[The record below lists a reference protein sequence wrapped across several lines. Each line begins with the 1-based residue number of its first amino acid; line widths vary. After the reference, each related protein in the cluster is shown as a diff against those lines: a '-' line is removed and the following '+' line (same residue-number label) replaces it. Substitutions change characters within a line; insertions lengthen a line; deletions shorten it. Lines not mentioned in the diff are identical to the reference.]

1 MMEKAVVAGYDHVIF
16 DLDGVLIL
24 GDQPVAGAAGAVVGL
39 SQLGIK
45 LSYATNNASRS
56 ADQVAD
62 LLTGL
67 GIPAKPPEIV
77 TSARAAAAVLARR
90 FSPGDGVLVVGSE
103 ALVAEV
109 RLVGLRPV
117 TSAADAPVAVV
128 QGYSWDVGWQALA
141 EASVAIRAG
150 ALWVATNLD
159 RTLPSPRGPLPGNG
173 ALVAALATALDRQ
186 PDVAVGK
193 PAPELFAIA
202 AGSGGVSR
210 SLVVGDR
217 LDTDIEGANRA
228 GLDSLLVLT
237 GVSTPA
243 DLLAAG
249 QGRRPTYVACD
260 LGGLGREPSGTVG
273 DWLVKRDADTLVLS
287 GDGPVSDAL
296 WALCQAWWSARDSD
310 ADYGTDHGIERG
322 TKRGTKRGAPK
333 VVAHGTRPESVTRLL
348 GLG

>member
-1 MMEKAVVAGYDHVIF
+1 MTEKAVVAGYDHIVF

-24 GDQPVAGAAGAVVGL
+24 GDQPVTGAADAVAGL
-39 SQLGIK
+39 RQTGVS

-56 ADQVAD
+56 AEQVAD

-67 GIPAKPPEIV
+67 GIPAKPSEVV
-77 TSARAAAAVLARR
+77 TSARAAAAVLAER
-90 FSPGDGVLVVGSE
+90 FPPGARVLVVGSE
-103 ALVAEV
+103 ALAAEV

-117 TSAADAPVAVV
+117 TTATDEPVAVV

-141 EASVAIRAG
+141 EASIAIRAG

-173 ALVAALATALDRQ
+173 ALVSALATALERR
-186 PDVAVGK
+186 PDLAVGK
-193 PAPELFAIA
+193 PSPDLFSIA
-202 AGSGGVSR
+202 AGMSGGSK

-228 GLDSLLVLT
+228 GLDSVLVLT

-249 QGRRPTYVACD
+249 PGRRPTFVAWD
-260 LGGLGREPSGTVG
+260 VGGLVREPNGAIG
-273 DWLVKRDADTLVLS
+273 GWLVRGDQDGLELA
-287 GDGPVSDAL
+287 GDGPAVDAL
-296 WALCQAWWSARDSD
+296 WALCQTWWSAQEAHQAHQPHQGD
-310 ADYGTDHGIERG
+310 APCGT
-322 TKRGTKRGAPK
+322 PK
-333 VVAHGTRPESVTRLL
+333 VVARGTRANTVLRRL